1 MTAAHQALL
10 DDAIKT
16 GYLFFIVKPLYV
28 SEDELFIGEKIEVLQ
43 NLQARMARLPIIR
56 RVWLQSVDHLEIDAE
71 DVEYMLENFEAL
83 FPRAW

>member
-16 GYLFFIVKPLYV
+16 GYLFFIVQPHAFEQEVY
-28 SEDELFIGEKIEVLQ
+28 IGEKIEVLQ
-43 NLQARMARLPIIR
+43 NLQARMARFPTIR
-56 RVWLQSVDHLEIDAE
+56 RVWLQSVDHLEIDAD